1 VCYNGGAHTVVAQ
14 PHFLSIGRFNK
25 FLMQFLCNLL
35 FDNYPKIVYYYYINK
50 REVINMKDYRVYF
63 RDGDIK
69 IYSTQY
75 GMFSLITHLVF
86 ELNYSQTDFIKIEE
100 INS

>member
-1 VCYNGGAHTVVAQ
+1 
-14 PHFLSIGRFNK
+14 
-25 FLMQFLCNLL
+25 
-35 FDNYPKIVYYYYINK
+35 
-50 REVINMKDYRVYF
+50 MKDYRVYF